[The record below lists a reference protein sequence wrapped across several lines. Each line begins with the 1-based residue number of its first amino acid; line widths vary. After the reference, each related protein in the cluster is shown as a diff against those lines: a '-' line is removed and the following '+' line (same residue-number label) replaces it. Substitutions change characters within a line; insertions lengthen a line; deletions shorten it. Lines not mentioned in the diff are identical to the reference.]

1 MGAQTGSGSTEGE
14 RSEDQDDGNAQG
26 AGRGSGQERSSQ
38 DAGTSSRGPAFPT
51 VSVNAAEQDPD
62 PAETTS
68 DSTAPRKASDYDND
82 REDLPPGP
90 TSGG

>member
-1 MGAQTGSGSTEGE
+1 MPEHTEDE
-14 RSEDQDDGNAQG
+14 RSTDPRDA
-26 AGRGSGQERSSQ
+26 AGQSSN

-51 VSVNAAEQDPD
+51 VSVNAAEQDPN

-68 DSTAPRKASDYDND
+68 DSTAPQKSSDYDND

-90 TSGG
+90 TSDS